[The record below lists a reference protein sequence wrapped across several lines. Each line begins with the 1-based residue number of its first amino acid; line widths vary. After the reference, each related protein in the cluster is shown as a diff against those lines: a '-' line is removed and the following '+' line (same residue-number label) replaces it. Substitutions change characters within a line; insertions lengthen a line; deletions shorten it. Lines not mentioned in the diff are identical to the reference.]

1 MMRLLV
7 LALVLALCAALQPA
21 PGLQLSSGTSSRAAV
36 SMAARRPSKK
46 PAPKTGGAR
55 QRPAEIRALLMRGA
69 RRCTAG
75 SATALVW
82 QSLRA
87 GDAKPLRVCSVV
99 ARRIDGVGTKR
110 VQL

>member
-69 RRCTAG
+69 RRAG
-75 SATALVW
+75 
-82 QSLRA
+82 
-87 GDAKPLRVCSVV
+87 
-99 ARRIDGVGTKR
+99 
-110 VQL
+110 